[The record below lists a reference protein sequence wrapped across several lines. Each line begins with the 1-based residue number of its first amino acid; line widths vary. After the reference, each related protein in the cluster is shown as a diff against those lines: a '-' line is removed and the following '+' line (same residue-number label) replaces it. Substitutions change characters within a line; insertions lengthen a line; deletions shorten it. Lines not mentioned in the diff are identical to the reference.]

1 MVVDLP
7 SPLRFRAGPS
17 GHGPVLRRVGV
28 RPAWSIGIQPD
39 EGSRMPMGDDTAH
52 EWLEADGLGG
62 FASGTATGIR
72 TRRYHA
78 LLLAATTPPTGR
90 VVLVNG
96 FEAWIEGGGAAVA
109 LTSQAYLP
117 DVVHPDGASRIT
129 GFHHEPWPRWTFRL
143 PDGETVEQEIVAVHG
158 AAAVV
163 VRWRASGPTPGVLCV
178 RPLLSGRDY
187 HALHHENPD
196 FRFTTAQVAGMV
208 VWHPY
213 PGIPRICTRTNGS
226 YVDAPSWYRGFRYDA
241 ERERGLE
248 FAEDLA
254 SPGVL
259 RFELAAG
266 EAVWMMAAEGHEHV
280 LGPADEAPGAV
291 ARRVWAAEQTRR
303 AAFVSPLHRA
313 AEAYVVRRGAGNTLV
328 AGYPWFTDW
337 GRDTFIAMRGLC
349 LAPGRLALAR
359 DILLEW
365 SSALADGMLPNR
377 FPDHGETPE
386 FNSVDASLWYVLV
399 VEELLAAPAVDEI
412 VSAAAR
418 ARLSET
424 VEAVLDGYAR
434 GARHGIRLDD
444 DGLLAAGE
452 PGVQLTWMDA
462 KVGDWVVTPRI
473 GKPVEVQALW
483 LNALGMAGGRSPRWR
498 EVHARG
504 RASFAA
510 RFWDETR
517 GCLHDVVDVDH
528 QPGTVDPSFRPNQ
541 IFAAGGLPESLLAP
555 AQARRVVDEVERRL
569 WTPLGLRSLAPGE
582 PGYVPHYQGGVRE
595 RDGAYHQG
603 TVWPWLLGPFV
614 EAWVR
619 ARGGRAGARRE
630 ARARFLAP
638 LQRHLETAGLGHVSE
653 IADAEPPHTPRGCP
667 FQAWSVGEAL
677 RLALAVLD
685 EGTLAATRPR
695 PTPAGRRS
703 GRRVPKGD
711 VR

>member
-1 MVVDLP
+1 M
-7 SPLRFRAGPS
+7 A
-17 GHGPVLRRVGV
+17 
-28 RPAWSIGIQPD
+28 D
-39 EGSRMPMGDDTAH
+39 EAPH

-90 VVLVNG
+90 MVLVNG
-96 FEAWIEGGGAAVA
+96 FEAWIEGAGAPVA

-117 DVVHPDGASRIT
+117 DVVHSDGAARIAS
-129 GFHHEPWPRWTFRL
+129 FHYEPWPRWTFRL
-143 PDGETVEQEIVAVHG
+143 PDGGSVEQELVAVHD
-158 AAAVV
+158 AAAVL
-163 VRWRASGPTPGVLCV
+163 VRWRAHGPVAGTLCV

-196 FRFTTAQVAGMV
+196 FRFATERTADRLSWRPYAGV
-208 VWHPY
+208 
-213 PGIPRICTRTNGS
+213 PRIVARTNGT
-226 YVDAPSWYRGFRYDA
+226 YVDAPLWYRDFRYDA
-241 ERERGLE
+241 ERARGLD
-248 FAEDLA
+248 FSEDLA

-259 RFELAAG
+259 RFPLAAG
-266 EAVWMMAAEGHEHV
+266 PAVWLVAAEGHEDV
-280 LGPADEAPGAV
+280 LGGTDEDAA
-291 ARRVWAAEQTRR
+291 ARAERLWAAEASRR
-303 AAFVSPLHRA
+303 AAFPSPLHRA
-313 AEAYVVRRGAGNTLV
+313 ADAYVVRRGAGRTLV

-337 GRDTFIAMRGLC
+337 GRDTFIALRGVC
-349 LAPGRLALAR
+349 LAAGRLALAR

-365 SSALADGMLPNR
+365 SDALADGMLPNR
-377 FPDHGETPE
+377 FPDRGEAPE
-386 FNSVDASLWYVLV
+386 FNAVDASLWYVLV
-399 VEELLAAPAVDEI
+399 AEDLLAAPAAATI

-418 ARLSET
+418 ARLH
-424 VEAVLDGYAR
+424 VAQEAILEGYAR
-434 GARHGIRLDD
+434 GTRHGIRLDE

-483 LNALGMAGGRSPRWR
+483 LNALAAVGTRSPRWR
-498 EVHARG
+498 APGARG
-504 RASFAA
+504 RASFVA
-510 RFWDETR
+510 RFWDEAR

-528 QPGTVDPSFRPNQ
+528 RSGTVDPSFRPNQ
-541 IFAAGGLPESLLAP
+541 ILAAGGLPERLLPA
-555 AQARRVVDEVERRL
+555 AQARRVVDAVETRL

-582 PGYVPHYQGGVRE
+582 PGYAPRYEGGVRA

-619 ARGGRAGARRE
+619 ARGGRSGAKRE

-685 EGTLAATRPR
+685 ESTLGARRRPAAAARG
-695 PTPAGRRS
+695 AGRRV
-703 GRRVPKGD
+703 RKGD
-711 VR
+711 RL